1 MSNTMTLDWK
11 EYEAL
16 AREAVREGMVLLK
29 NDKNVLPLS
38 KDVKLAVFG
47 RMQNKYYKSGTGSGG
62 MVNVP
67 KVWSIIDGLKEENI
81 ALNEE
86 LLKVYEEFVSEHPFD
101 PGIGFGNEPWSQ
113 EEMELSDEL
122 LSKVRSSANGGRE
135 LLEVPDGVP
144 PSQLK
149 SDGHLR
155 QIESEFHEL
164 V

>member
-81 ALNEE
+81 SLNEE
-86 LLKVYEEFVSEHPFD
+86 LLKVY
-101 PGIGFGNEPWSQ
+101 
-113 EEMELSDEL
+113 
-122 LSKVRSSANGGRE
+122 
-135 LLEVPDGVP
+135 
-144 PSQLK
+144 
-149 SDGHLR
+149 DGHRKRWSFLMSFFQKFVLR
-155 QIESEFHEL
+155 QIQH
-164 V
+164 

>member
-81 ALNEE
+81 SLNEE
-86 LLKVYEEFVSEHPFD
+86 LLKVYKEFVVNIHLIWALVLVMNH
-101 PGIGFGNEPWSQ
+101 GHRKRWS
-113 EEMELSDEL
+113 L
-122 LSKVRSSANGGRE
+122 LMSFF
-135 LLEVPDGVP
+135 
-144 PSQLK
+144 Q
-149 SDGHLR
+149 
-155 QIESEFHEL
+155 
-164 V
+164 